1 MTIFKKRVI
10 WKKLTYKKEINIY
23 TLTTFVEFSSAHT
36 LNGHDGPCRRMHGH
50 NWKVEVE
57 VSGNKLDNIG
67 MVIYFKKIR
76 IMTNEVVDRLDHQ
89 FLNDLSAFKDENPTA
104 ENIAKYIHAE
114 LTKLINNDNII
125 VKSIKL
131 WETDKSAVTYTV

>member
-1 MTIFKKRVI
+1 
-10 WKKLTYKKEINIY
+10 
-23 TLTTFVEFSSAHT
+23 
-36 LNGHDGPCRRMHGH
+36 MHGH

-67 MVIYFKKIR
+67 MVIDFKRIR
-76 IMTNEVVDRLDHQ
+76 IMTNEVVDQLDHR

-104 ENIAKYIHAE
+104 ENIAKYIHRE

-131 WETDKSAVTYTV
+131 WETDKSAVTYMV